1 MSAYSKV
8 GMCRLV
14 DSSSMAPRRP
24 MIIMACSMMV
34 EREKDTKRP
43 DMATL

>member
-8 GMCRLV
+8 GMRRLV

-24 MIIMACSMMV
+24 MIIMANSTMV
-34 EREKDTKRP
+34 EREKDAKRP
-43 DMATL
+43 DMAML